1 MLRNFCVILSAA
13 LVGSVQAK
21 SVVMSNLSLKDNW
34 KTVIDTTEEQ
44 LSKEALKKFVNFR
57 NTIRTIDTVNVKE
70 AQLQTFTNIASIVQG
85 QVAGVYVQR
94 PTGEPGAYQ
103 NIVIRGANS
112 PIFDNAALNDVRP
125 TVFVNGVPMATNH
138 SFGYNIQSYKYNR
151 IGAETDFLN
160 FIDVNTIKSIEIIK
174 DPIELASL
182 GPLAANGAILI
193 TTYGGKSGVR
203 EISVNAYYGFNTK
216 PSVSAVNAHYE
227 NMFRQPFYSL
237 YNNTLEA
244 RQLYPGFLS
253 DSTNMNYYGP
263 AKWQDKYYRTA
274 PVYSFDLSLSGG
286 TDRANFG
293 FIGGHSKNSST
304 ADHTGLDRYNALLN
318 INMLPFSWFRVSAFI
333 NGTRTERDRNRNLRD
348 RYAEMGYLPDLST
361 PLAPN
366 LGLYE
371 QYLNQY
377 NRVVDDNFTNS
388 VQGSLSL
395 SFDILQNLNYTS
407 SLLIDYSEGIR
418 DAFYPSEL
426 MQTINY
432 VSNYFGY
439 SERYALTNNVN
450 YNFKINDKNSFSLI
464 GGIDYLEDVYRYNYA
479 RAYDGPNDFIKL
491 NVVNGDPNKP
501 GYLEPQGGLKVY
513 RWYNAEHNR
522 LLSVYGKAKYN
533 FSSIFNVEAL
543 VRWDGSSNVQKDHQW
558 LFTPAASVK
567 WNVDKQLDLDEEF
580 SVKLGAGRVG
590 KLQTDSRLAVGPQYS
605 TNLNWANES
614 SINSL
619 YGNAVLS
626 RPYSTG
632 WVGYGL
638 GWSYV
643 DQVDL
648 TFQKSFF
655 KNRLSSTLSL
665 YQRENKNQ
673 VVLLPVPE
681 EYGYVGQFKNGLDV
695 RNRGIDFTLNADVLG
710 QERNFKWNSALNLNY
725 NANQVTALPN
735 DMKRLVVGDR
745 LLEIGKPV
753 DAFWVYENVGIYG
766 SDADVPVSNNT
777 VFNYDGIPFKYG
789 DPKWVDQNGDFLI
802 NDDDKILKGNA
813 APKVFGGFYNKLVYK
828 NFDLSVDL
836 IFALGQKALN
846 ERASVKYNFINNE
859 SNNSINSVREIFHW
873 QQDVDITKYPLYN
886 VWSDIESYR
895 VDQDLF
901 LENASYLKIRG
912 ITVGY
917 SLTKSPFLS
926 KIKTLRKAYVY
937 GTVNNVV
944 TISKFS
950 GRDPELIN
958 INGYYDGYGLP
969 LTPTFSFGFKLDI

>member
-21 SVVMSNLSLKDNW
+21 SLNTDHLMLKDSW
-34 KTVIDTTEEQ
+34 RSVTDTSEEQ
-44 LSKEALKKFVNFR
+44 LSHESLTKFANLR
-57 NTIRTIDTVNVKE
+57 NTIRSIDTVNVKQG
-70 AQLQTFTNIASIVQG
+70 QLQTFTNLASIVQG

-112 PIFDNAALNDVRP
+112 PTFDNTALNDVRP
-125 TVFVNGVPMATNH
+125 VVFVNGVPMATNH

-160 FIDVNTIKSIEIIK
+160 FIDVNSIESIEVIK
-174 DPIELASL
+174 DPVQLAVL

-193 TTYGGKSGVR
+193 TTFGGKSGIR
-203 EISVNAYYGFNTK
+203 EISVNAYYGLNTK
-216 PSVSAVNAHYE
+216 PSVSAVNAQYE
-227 NMFRQPFYSL
+227 NLFRQPFYTL

-244 RQLYPGFLS
+244 KQLYPGYLA
-253 DSTNMNYYGP
+253 DSTNLNYYG
-263 AKWQDKYYRTA
+263 ASKWQDKYYRNT
-274 PVYSFDLSLSGG
+274 PVYSFDLSLRGG

-293 FIGGHSKNSST
+293 FIGGHTKNGST
-304 ADHTGLDRYNALLN
+304 ADHTKLDRYNALLN

-366 LGLYE
+366 LELYN

-377 NRVVDDNFTNS
+377 TRVVDDNFTNS

-418 DAFYPSEL
+418 DVFYPSEL

-439 SERYALTNNVN
+439 SERYALTNTVN
-450 YNFKINDKNSFSLI
+450 YKYDINKNNAITLT

-491 NVVNGDPNKP
+491 NVVNGDPNNS
-501 GYLEPQGGLKVY
+501 GYLQPQGGLKVY
-513 RWYNAEHNR
+513 RWYNAEKNR
-522 LLSVYGKAKYN
+522 LLSTYGKFGYN
-533 FSSIFNVEAL
+533 FKSIIDIEAL
-543 VRWDGSSNVQKDHQW
+543 VRWDGSSSVQKDQRW
-558 LFTPAASVK
+558 LFTPAASIK
-567 WNVDKQLDLDEEF
+567 WNVDKQLDLDQTF
-580 SVKLGAGRVG
+580 NVKLGAGRVG
-590 KLQTDSRLAVGPQYS
+590 KLQMDSRLGEGPQYS
-605 TNLNWANES
+605 TNLNWSNES

-643 DQVDL
+643 DQIDL
-648 TFQKSFF
+648 TLQKSFF
-655 KNRLSSTLSL
+655 NNRLSTIVSL
-665 YQRENKNQ
+665 YQKENKNQ

-681 EYGYVGQFKNGLDV
+681 EYGYVGQFKNGLNV
-695 RNRGIDFTLNADVLG
+695 RNQGVDFTLSANVLNH
-710 QERNFKWNSALNLNY
+710 QNSLTWNTALNLNY
-725 NANQVTALPN
+725 NSNQVTALPN
-735 DMKRLVVGDR
+735 NMKRLVVGNR
-745 LLEIGKPV
+745 LLEVGKPV
-753 DAFWVYENVGIYG
+753 DAFWLYENVGIYN
-766 SDADVPVSNNT
+766 SDADVPVSGT
-777 VFNYDGIPFKYG
+777 TTFNYDGIPFRYG
-789 DPKWVDQNGDFLI
+789 DPKWVDQNEDFKI
-802 NDDDKILKGNA
+802 NNDDKVLKGSA
-813 APKVFGGFYNKLVYK
+813 APKVFGGFFNKVAYK

-846 ERASVKYNFINNE
+846 ERAATKYNFINNE

-886 VWSDIESYR
+886 VWSDIEAYR

-901 LENASYLKIRG
+901 LENASYLKVRG
-912 ITVGY
+912 ISIGY
-917 SLTKSPFLS
+917 SLTKASFLS
-926 KIKTLRKAYVY
+926 AIKTLRRAYVY
-937 GTVNNVV
+937 GTVNNVF